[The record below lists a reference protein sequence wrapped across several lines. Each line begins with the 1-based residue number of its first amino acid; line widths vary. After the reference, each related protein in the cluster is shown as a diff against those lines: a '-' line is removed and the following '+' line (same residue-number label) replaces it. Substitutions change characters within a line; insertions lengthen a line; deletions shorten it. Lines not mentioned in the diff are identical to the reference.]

1 MGAIVARIG
10 GFVKRSP
17 MTASRIL
24 RLTDDG
30 DDEYDDE

>member
-1 MGAIVARIG
+1 MGVIVARIG

-17 MTASRIL
+17 MTASRIP
-24 RLTDDG
+24 RLTSGD